1 MVYEVVVTAA
11 GEGEVDDYRI
21 IGALAEWRP
30 EIERVLTYQAVRRF
44 GPGYAVRMTEAW
56 ISGSVHQ
63 LVLLSIEKT
72 VRTVAVG
79 IDELRRFVGEIELTI
94 AQALDPEGTSLE
106 LVVEMRTAPA
116 ESAPAETAPATEASA
131 PWERIAPILG
141 AVATGIGVLGLVTFV
156 GGAIDWARFHA
167 TGLPQEQALA
177 VVPTQDLVVVG
188 ARTLVPAVVAG
199 LLACVFYAIGRAFF
213 GTAEQ
218 RISDTGLRAYVEK
231 HAATI
236 RAVFLLAWF
245 SIFAV
250 AAFLVTLETLGI
262 LQFLVFVPL
271 GLTLAGLIY
280 AVAKATAR
288 FAYLALTLFLAL
300 SIFMGGI
307 AYARALDTPELR
319 AAAIIREHQK
329 ALVGFFVAENGSR
342 VYLAKLDGNLLRE
355 SIIDR
360 SSARLIGVEK
370 SEITDIEVGAP
381 TSPPKAQEEVH
392 TLAEELCEQEI
403 TPAADPK
410 RNLADQNCWS
420 APPGRPQSAPS
431 SSPGR

>member
-1 MVYEVVVTAA
+1 MVYEVVITAA
-11 GEGEVDDYRI
+11 EEGEVDDYRV
-21 IGALAEWRP
+21 IGALNEWRP
-30 EIERVLTYQAVRRF
+30 QIERVLTDQAVRRF

-56 ISGSVHQ
+56 IGGSVHQ

-79 IDELRRFVGEIELTI
+79 IDELRRFVGEIEVTI
-94 AQALDPEGTSLE
+94 AQAMDPEGNSLE
-106 LVVEMRTAPA
+106 VFVEMRTAPA
-116 ESAPAETAPATEASA
+116 EPAPATEDSA

-141 AVATGIGVLGLVTFV
+141 AVATGIGVLGFVTFV
-156 GGAIDWARFHA
+156 GGATDWARFRA

-231 HAATI
+231 HATTI
-236 RAVFLLAWF
+236 RAVFLLSWF

-271 GLTLAGLIY
+271 GLILAGLIY
-280 AVAKATAR
+280 AVAEATAR

-300 SIFMGGI
+300 SVFMGGI
-307 AYARALDTPELR
+307 AYARALATPELR
-319 AAAIIREHQK
+319 AAAIIRENQK

-342 VYLAKLDGNLLRE
+342 VYLARLNGNLLRE
-355 SIIDR
+355 GIIDR

-381 TSPPKAQEEVH
+381 TSPRKALEEAH
-392 TLAEELCEQEI
+392 TLAEELCELEI
-403 TPAADPK
+403 TPAPDPK
-410 RNLADQNCWS
+410 RSLADQNCWS
-420 APPGRPQSAPS
+420 ALPGRPQSAPS